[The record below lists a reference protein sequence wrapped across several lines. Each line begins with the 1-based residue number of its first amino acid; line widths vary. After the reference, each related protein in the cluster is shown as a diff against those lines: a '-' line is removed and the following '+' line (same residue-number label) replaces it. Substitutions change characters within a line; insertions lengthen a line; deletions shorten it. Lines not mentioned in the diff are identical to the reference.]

1 MPRFHCPGPL
11 HSGALLTLP
20 PAAARHVQVL
30 RMQPGEG
37 LTLFDGGPG
46 ATDSVSGDGRAS
58 ATGGEFEAT
67 IIRMGRSEVL
77 VEIGAHH
84 RVEREAAV
92 QVHLVLGMPAND
104 RMDWLVEKATEL
116 GMVSL
121 QPLVTE
127 RTVLRLSGERA
138 ARKQTH
144 WQAIAIA
151 ACEQSGRNQ
160 VPRVHGFQTFAQW
173 ISQSASATGTLTGN
187 AEGRA
192 ARKLILSFREDSQ
205 GLSLEPGMIACDTVV
220 VLSGPEGGLSP
231 GEEAA
236 ALAQGFVPIS
246 LGRRVLRAETAPLAL
261 LSALTLQPQVFS
273 SQVPETSTPK
283 APP

>member
-1 MPRFHCPGPL
+1 M
-11 HSGALLTLP
+11 
-20 PAAARHVQVL
+20 
-30 RMQPGEG
+30 
-37 LTLFDGGPG
+37 
-46 ATDSVSGDGRAS
+46 
-58 ATGGEFEAT
+58 
-67 IIRMGRSEVL
+67 
-77 VEIGAHH
+77 
-84 RVEREAAV
+84 
-92 QVHLVLGMPAND
+92 
-104 RMDWLVEKATEL
+104 
-116 GMVSL
+116 
-121 QPLVTE
+121 
-127 RTVLRLSGERA
+127 
-138 ARKQTH
+138 H

-173 ISQSASATGTLTGN
+173 ISQGAASAGTLTGN